1 MLRLL
6 LRLTLATT
14 LTLSVASNVLLLTS
28 ATFNTAISGV
38 MATALGVRT
47 VSSALSSKLAASQAR
62 NAGQRAATR
71 KFGQRLAA
79 RTSRVAAR
87 SIAAIPA
94 EAVPYLGAAVIV
106 GTVSY
111 ELYAACETLEEL
123 NALYGDLGV
132 EEEVPR
138 DTLSYICDPPD
149 FREYLPVGSL
159 LEGAAPKLMISPPL
173 RLNHAG
179 DPAV

>member
-14 LTLSVASNVLLLTS
+14 LTLSVASNLLLLTS

-38 MATALGVRT
+38 LATALGVRT
-47 VSSALSSKLAASQAR
+47 VSSVLSSRLAASQAR
-62 NAGQRAATR
+62 TAGQRVATR

-123 NALYGDLGV
+123 NTLYTDLGV
-132 EEEVPR
+132 DEEVPR

-149 FREYLPVGSL
+149 FREYLPMGKL
-159 LEGAAPKLMISPPL
+159 LDDEPVPMMISPPVRKVL
-173 RLNHAG
+173 AR